1 MEAQFTVRD
10 TLPNFANWVNNYGAS
25 VQPSFIMRNIGLNP
39 DGDGWLLEHPTPDG
53 EVLFYV
59 LGVERKLLNV
69 RAVTR
74 WRLDMD
80 TGQWL
85 TEDAELNTYFAE
97 LVRAIRLEWEP
108 VALTLARAQR
118 KAHKQDDL
126 AKVEVAVRL
135 HDIEGHTWAEA
146 ADYLGIGE
154 RQLQRLRRK
163 HRPDTIRHAQANV
176 R

>member
-10 TLPNFANWVNNYGAS
+10 TLQNFANWVNAYGMTKQAD
-25 VQPSFIMRNIGLNP
+25 FIPQTVWHLVTGRY
-39 DGDGWLLEHPTPDG
+39 LEHPVESKGLIRFTFDIAEPERL
-53 EVLFYV
+53 EVT
-59 LGVERKLLNV
+59 
-69 RAVTR
+69 AVTR
-74 WRLDMD
+74 IEFD
-80 TGQWL
+80 TATKQWL
-85 TEDAELNTYFAE
+85 TENDELNAYFAE
-97 LVRAIRLEWEP
+97 LVRAIRLKWEP
-108 VALTLARAQR
+108 ISLTLARAQR

-135 HDIEGHTWAEA
+135 HDIERHTWAEA
-146 ADYLGIGE
+146 ADCLCISE

>member
-85 TEDAELNTYFAE
+85 TEDAELNAYFAE
-97 LVRAIRLEWEP
+97 LVRAIRSKWAEETIQAKANAKP
-108 VALTLARAQR
+108 VKAGTEERVREFHYLRSQGLSVR
-118 KAHKQDDL
+118 KAREKTHCDPRTYYDRCKEL
-126 AKVEVAVRL
+126 
-135 HDIEGHTWAEA
+135 
-146 ADYLGIGE
+146 LGE
-154 RQLQRLRRK
+154 E
-163 HRPDTIRHAQANV
+163 PFWP
-176 R
+176 